1 MSSLSFDDL
10 FALRIELSDD
20 FQDEHIIIKE
30 LKMILLRNGLNN
42 MNEVNNYLVE
52 FYNTFGINMDLETI
66 ENINIQIIPSLN
78 IINQLINQTFVNA
91 NLSNNINLPNV
102 NNIINQ
108 TFENDSD
115 DDISENDSDD
125 DISEND
131 SDDDISENNSN
142 NYNLNHQQNSLIVNQ
157 PPSVISI
164 NQFMNSFNELIN
176 TFENLQPPPPQP
188 MEDVKVTLK
197 NEKTIKKYKLDND
210 LDEKCTVCLCPLKK
224 DDMIW
229 ELKCKHVFHQDCI
242 KTWLKEYNYKC
253 PICRE
258 EAGEGETDI

>member
-10 FALRIELSDD
+10 FALRIELSDE
-20 FQDEHIIIKE
+20 FLDENIIIKE
-30 LKMILLRNGLNN
+30 LKMILLRNGLSNI
-42 MNEVNNYLVE
+42 NEVNNYLVE
-52 FYNTFGINMDLETI
+52 FYNNFGINIDLETI
-66 ENINIQIIPSLN
+66 ENVNIQITPSLN
-78 IINQLINQTFVNA
+78 ILNQLINQTFINA
-91 NLSNNINLPNV
+91 NLPNNINIPTNFSISNIV
-102 NNIINQ
+102 NNNNQ
-108 TFENDSD
+108 ILENDSD
-115 DDISENDSDD
+115 DDISDNNSDD
-125 DISEND
+125 DISDNN
-131 SDDDISENNSN
+131 SDDDISNDN
-142 NYNLNHQQNSLIVNQ
+142 VNQ

-164 NQFMNSFNELIN
+164 NQFMNSFNELVN
-176 TFENLQPPPPQP
+176 TFENLQPPQP

-197 NEKTIKKYKLDND
+197 NEKTIKKYKLDTD